1 MHVQS
6 GLKKKF
12 FYHFSFLG
20 VWWWAK
26 CCRRTYHRL
35 YVTAHHWLMYASGGR
50 GQQSWAVGNPYDLIM
65 VTVSLIKCLLEQ
77 GAGPHIYLTETEVWP
92 EYSIGPLSLWAFFRP
107 HPASSVLSH
116 LRSSVPMHHPTAGTV
131 SRMISTWS
139 GGFSHLPRRADHNRW
154 AVGCSPWAISYGH
167 INHPVWPTA
176 MSPCISTPSKTQ
188 RGARSSF
195 HHESLWIF
203 TSEI

>member
-1 MHVQS
+1 MYISIYFYFIISDTRSVDACTKW
-6 GLKKKF
+6 LKEKI

-116 LRSSVPMHHPTAGTV
+116 LRSSVPMHHPTAGTECFQNDQHLEWWFLPLA
-131 SRMISTWS
+131 MQGWS
-139 GGFSHLPRRADHNRW
+139 QQVGCRLQSLSHLLW
-154 AVGCSPWAISYGH
+154 AH
-167 INHPVWPTA
+167 
-176 MSPCISTPSKTQ
+176 
-188 RGARSSF
+188 
-195 HHESLWIF
+195 
-203 TSEI
+203 

>member
-1 MHVQS
+1 MHAQS
-6 GLKKKF
+6 GLKKKI

-77 GAGPHIYLTETEVWP
+77 GAGPYVYLTKTEVWP

-107 HPASSVLSH
+107 HPASSVPPQVFCANA
-116 LRSSVPMHHPTAGTV
+116 SSNSWHWVFPEWSAPGVVVSPTCHAGLIT
-131 SRMISTWS
+131 T
-139 GGFSHLPRRADHNRW
+139 GGL
-154 AVGCSPWAISYGH
+154 
-167 INHPVWPTA
+167 
-176 MSPCISTPSKTQ
+176 
-188 RGARSSF
+188 
-195 HHESLWIF
+195 
-203 TSEI
+203 